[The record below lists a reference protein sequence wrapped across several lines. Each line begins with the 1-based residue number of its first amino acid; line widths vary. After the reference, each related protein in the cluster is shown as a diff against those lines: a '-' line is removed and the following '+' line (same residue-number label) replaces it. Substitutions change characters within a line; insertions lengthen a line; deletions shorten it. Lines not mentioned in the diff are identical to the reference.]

1 MLLAVFRSH
10 EERYAIGVGS
20 IVEVIPLVKLYSMP
34 NTPDYFAGIFD
45 YRGEPTP
52 VLDLSMLTS
61 GQPSRNSIST
71 RIMMIKCTDD
81 KGNSRSLG
89 LKAEQLTDTIKCPIE
104 EFKPFGV
111 KTQGANY
118 VAGLRKDN
126 EGFVRLID
134 LQELISPEIRNSLF
148 GTLRNKNAFSST
160 HGTMG

>member
-71 RIMMIKCTDD
+71 RIKDSDMVA
-81 KGNSRSLG
+81 L
-89 LKAEQLTDTIKCPIE
+89 AEYLAGMRP
-104 EFKPFGV
+104 V
-111 KTQGANY
+111 K
-118 VAGLRKDN
+118 
-126 EGFVRLID
+126 
-134 LQELISPEIRNSLF
+134 
-148 GTLRNKNAFSST
+148 
-160 HGTMG
+160 